1 MLNGANDMV
10 STLEDHAPPIMP
22 ISGDFFLGSH
32 ELKQEHIFGFDPAAM
47 LIIK

>member
-10 STLEDHAPPIMP
+10 STLEDHAPPHAYF
-22 ISGDFFLGSH
+22 GGFFLGSH
-32 ELKQEHIFGFDPAAM
+32 ELKQEHIFKFDPAM